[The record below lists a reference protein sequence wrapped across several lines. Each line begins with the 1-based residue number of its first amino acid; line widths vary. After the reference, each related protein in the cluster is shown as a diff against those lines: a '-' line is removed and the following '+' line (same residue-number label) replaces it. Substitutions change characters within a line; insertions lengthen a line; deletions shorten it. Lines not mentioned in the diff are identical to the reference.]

1 MYRRDQRR
9 QGARP
14 LSWRR
19 RYRRPSAHAAAAR
32 ENKKRCSQKNIFLY
46 IHAALLKSRQPPL
59 ISSACQELCFA
70 ARSAYVRAELHT
82 QTNFA
87 DEERT
92 MSLTARNPFA
102 LLNELQRDLNRAFD
116 SRLFPALTGNSNNAL
131 SNTTW
136 SPAVDIHED
145 QNAYHISVDLPGVK
159 PEEIEV
165 TAHNNVLSI
174 RGARKVVNE
183 DKEQKRSERI
193 YGAFLREFSMPENA
207 DLDRIEA
214 KCNNGVLDLM
224 VPKIPKS
231 EPKRITVQ

>member
-1 MYRRDQRR
+1 
-9 QGARP
+9 
-14 LSWRR
+14 
-19 RYRRPSAHAAAAR
+19 
-32 ENKKRCSQKNIFLY
+32 
-46 IHAALLKSRQPPL
+46 
-59 ISSACQELCFA
+59 
-70 ARSAYVRAELHT
+70 
-82 QTNFA
+82 
-87 DEERT
+87 
-92 MSLTARNPFA
+92 MSLITRSPFA
-102 LLNELQRDLNRAFD
+102 LINELQRDLNRAFD
-116 SRLFPALTGNSNNAL
+116 SRLFPALTNSNETAL

-145 QNAYHISVDLPGVK
+145 ASAYHVSVDLPGVK

-174 RGARKVVNE
+174 RGTRKIVNE

-214 KCNNGVLDLM
+214 KSNNGVLDLV
-224 VPKIPKS
+224 VPKTPKA

>member
-1 MYRRDQRR
+1 
-9 QGARP
+9 
-14 LSWRR
+14 
-19 RYRRPSAHAAAAR
+19 
-32 ENKKRCSQKNIFLY
+32 
-46 IHAALLKSRQPPL
+46 
-59 ISSACQELCFA
+59 
-70 ARSAYVRAELHT
+70 
-82 QTNFA
+82 
-87 DEERT
+87 
-92 MSLTARNPFA
+92 MSLITRHPFA
-102 LLNELQRDLNRAFD
+102 LINELQRDLNRAFD
-116 SRLFPALTGNSNNAL
+116 SRLFPALASSGDTAL

-145 QNAYHISVDLPGVK
+145 QNAYHVSIDLPGIK

-214 KCNNGVLDLM
+214 KSNNGVLDLY
-224 VPKIPKS
+224 IPKTPKA

>member
-1 MYRRDQRR
+1 
-9 QGARP
+9 
-14 LSWRR
+14 
-19 RYRRPSAHAAAAR
+19 
-32 ENKKRCSQKNIFLY
+32 
-46 IHAALLKSRQPPL
+46 
-59 ISSACQELCFA
+59 
-70 ARSAYVRAELHT
+70 
-82 QTNFA
+82 
-87 DEERT
+87 
-92 MSLTARNPFA
+92 MSLITRNPFA
-102 LLNELQRDLNRAFD
+102 LINELQRDLNRAFD
-116 SRLFPALTGNSNNAL
+116 SRVFPALSNNDTAL

-145 QNAYHISVDLPGVK
+145 NNAYHISVDLPGVK

-174 RGARKVVNE
+174 RGSRKTVNE

-214 KCNNGVLDLM
+214 KSNNGVLDLA
-224 VPKIPKS
+224 VPKTPKA